1 MLDPNRDKATMKL
14 MRSRLRSSIESGG
27 PKAPGDGRRGSASGP
42 DRPRAGKPLYG
53 VATTGV
59 YCRPGC
65 PSRRPNPQNVRF
77 FGSPAEAERAGFRP
91 CKRCRP
97 NAPEIPDPRVRI
109 ALEACR
115 SIGRAEYPPSLREL
129 AAAAGLSPFHFQRL
143 FKSVVGITPKQ
154 YAMEMRSGR
163 LRARL
168 RDGRGVTSALYD
180 AGFASG
186 SRFYESAAATL
197 GMRPSEYRSGA
208 PGERIRFA
216 VVRSYLGPV
225 LVAAT
230 GRGICAI
237 EFGPSA
243 QALKE
248 GLRARFPKAELRGP
262 DPELRGAVTVVLSLL
277 NEPRRR
283 RPALPLDVQG
293 TSFQRR
299 VWQALTGIPAGSTA
313 TYAEIAARVG
323 RPGAARAVAQACAAN
338 PVAVGIPCHR
348 VVRADGET
356 GGYRWGFE
364 RKKKLLEREAR

>member
-1 MLDPNRDKATMKL
+1 MLDPDLDKATMKS
-14 MRSRLRSSIESGG
+14 MAG
-27 PKAPGDGRRGSASGP
+27 KRGSSNENS
-42 DRPRAGKPLYG
+42 LYG
-53 VATTGV
+53 VATTGI

-65 PSRRPNPQNVRF
+65 PSRRPNPRNVRF
-77 FGSPAEAERAGFRP
+77 FGTPAEAERAGYRS

-97 NAPEIPDPRVRI
+97 DASEVPDPRLRT

-115 SIGRAEYPPSLREL
+115 SIGEAEKPPSLGEL

-143 FKSVVGITPKQ
+143 FKSIVGVTPKQ
-154 YAMEMRSGR
+154 YALEKRSSR
-163 LRARL
+163 LRRHL
-168 RDGRGVTSALYD
+168 RDGRGITAALYE
-180 AGFASG
+180 AGFASS
-186 SRFYESAAATL
+186 SRFYENAAATL

-208 PGERIRFA
+208 PGEPIRFT

-243 QALKE
+243 MALRE
-248 GLRARFPKAELRGP
+248 RLRARFPKAELRGP
-262 DPELRGAVTVVLSLL
+262 DPGLREAITRVLSLL
-277 NEPRRR
+277 NEPRER

-299 VWQALTGIPAGSTA
+299 VWRALTRIPAGSTA
-313 TYAEIAARVG
+313 TYGEVAARVG
-323 RPGAARAVAQACAAN
+323 RPKAARAVAQACAAN
-338 PVAVGIPCHR
+338 PVAVAIPCHR
-348 VVRADGET
+348 VVRADGQP
-356 GGYRWGFE
+356 GGYRWGVE